1 MFYVVDIIRAVYI
14 QVCPSACWCIAHEQV
29 LEFYSY
35 VFKTAQLEKDC
46 VIMSLVYIE
55 RVLTETAGKLR
66 IFRKNWR

>member
-1 MFYVVDIIRAVYI
+1 MPVRWRI
-14 QVCPSACWCIAHEQV
+14 QV

>member
-1 MFYVVDIIRAVYI
+1 MFHTSVRIRVKP
-14 QVCPSACWCIAHEQV
+14 CTQV

>member
-1 MFYVVDIIRAVYI
+1 MAFSPFVVV
-14 QVCPSACWCIAHEQV
+14 QV